1 MAFITLN
8 TDKLKHNF
16 DYLNTFFKEHDIDW
30 SVVTKILCGNKDYLA
45 ELLKMG
51 ISQYSDSRISNLKVI
66 KNIDKNAQTI
76 YIKPP
81 AKGVIRDVIKY
92 ADISMNTDFRT
103 IEMLSK
109 EAQKQ
114 GVTHKIIIMID
125 LGELREGVMREDFI
139 DFYARVFEM
148 KNIEIIGLGTNLSC
162 LYGILPNN
170 DKLIQLSLYKQL
182 VEAKFNIKIPFISG
196 GSSVTI
202 PLVMQG
208 LIPPG
213 INHFRVG
220 ETLFMGTDV
229 YNSAKFENMENDIF
243 KLYAEVIELYEKPVV
258 PTGELGTNLEGETY
272 SFEEEDYGRT
282 TVRAI
287 VDIGLLDIDMKHLD
301 PTDTSI
307 KYAGATS
314 DMVVLDLEEN
324 PNKYKVG
331 DLLEFTMD
339 YMGIVRIMN
348 SKYIE
353 KRIINSDSPAVMK
366 TKA

>member
-8 TDKLKHNF
+8 KAKLKSNF
-16 DYLNTFFKEHDIDW
+16 NYLNSFFKENNIEW
-30 SVVTKILCGNKDYLA
+30 SVVTKILCGNKDYLS
-45 ELLKMG
+45 ELLSMG
-51 ISQYSDSRISNLKVI
+51 ISQYSDSRISNLKTI
-66 KNIDKNAQTI
+66 KSIDNNAQTI

-81 AKGVIRDVIKY
+81 AKGVIKDVIKY

-103 IEMLSK
+103 IKMLSE

-114 GVTHKIIIMID
+114 NVTHKIIIMID
-125 LGELREGVMREDFI
+125 LGELREGVMREDFV
-139 DFYARVFEM
+139 DFYSRVFQM

-182 VEAKFNIKIPFISG
+182 VEAKFDVHMPFISG

-202 PLVMQG
+202 PLVSQG
-208 LIPPG
+208 LIPKG

-229 YNSAKFENMENDIF
+229 YNNQQFENMENDIF
-243 KLYAEVIELYEKPVV
+243 KLYAEVIELYEKPLI
-258 PTGELGTNLEGETY
+258 PSGELGKNLEGDTM
-272 SFEEEDYGRT
+272 SFDEQNYGKT
-282 TVRAI
+282 TIRAI
-287 VDIGLLDIDMKHLD
+287 IDIGLLDIDMKHLD
-301 PTDTSI
+301 PVDTDI

-314 DMVVLDLEEN
+314 DMVVLDLGEN
-324 PNKYKVG
+324 PKNYKVG
-331 DLLEFTMD
+331 DLIEFTMD

-353 KRIINSDSPAVMK
+353 KRTVES
-366 TKA
+366 

>member
-1 MAFITLN
+1 MAFITLD
-8 TDKLKHNF
+8 TKKLKTNF
-16 DYLNTFFKEHDIDW
+16 NYLNSFFKEHNIYW
-30 SVVTKILCGNKDYLA
+30 SVVTKILCGNKEYLT

-51 ISQYSDSRISNLKVI
+51 ISQYSDSRISNLKTI
-66 KNIDKNAQTI
+66 KAIDKNVETI

-81 AKGVIRDVIKY
+81 AKGAINDVIKY

-125 LGELREGVMREDFI
+125 LGELREGVMREDFV
-139 DFYARVFEM
+139 DFYSRVFQM

-162 LYGILPNN
+162 LYGVLPNN

-182 VEAKFNIKIPFISG
+182 VEAKFNVKIPFISG

-202 PLVMQG
+202 PLVKQG
-208 LIPPG
+208 LIPVG

-229 YNSAKFENMENDIF
+229 YNNEKFEHMENDIF
-243 KLYAEVIELYEKPVV
+243 KLYAEIIELYEKPIV
-258 PTGELGTNLEGETY
+258 PTGEMGTNLEGT
-272 SFEEEDYGRT
+272 SFDFDESDHGKT
-282 TVRAI
+282 TIRAI
-287 VDIGLLDIDMKHLD
+287 IDIGLLDIDMKHLD
-301 PTDTSI
+301 ATDAEI

-314 DMVVLDLEEN
+314 DMVVLDLGEN
-324 PNKYKVG
+324 PKEYKVG
-331 DLLEFTMD
+331 DLIEFTMD

-353 KRIINSDSPAVMK
+353 KRTV
-366 TKA
+366 

>member
-1 MAFITLN
+1 MAFITL
-8 TDKLKHNF
+8 DAPKLKSNF
-16 DYLNTFFKEHDIDW
+16 DFLNRFFEEHGIDW
-30 SVVTKILCGNKDYLA
+30 SVVTKILCGNKEYLTA
-45 ELLKMG
+45 LLNMG
-51 ISQYSDSRISNLKVI
+51 ISQYSDSRISNLKAI
-66 KNIDKNAQTI
+66 KAINKNVQTI

-81 AKGVIRDVIKY
+81 AKGVIKEVIKY

-114 GVTHKIIIMID
+114 NVTHKIIIMID
-125 LGELREGVMREDFI
+125 LGELREGVMREDFV
-139 DFYARVFEM
+139 DFYERVFRM

-182 VEAKFNIKIPFISG
+182 VEAKFNVKIPFISG

-202 PLVMQG
+202 PLVEQN
-208 LIPPG
+208 LIPKG

-229 YNSAKFENMENDIF
+229 YNNQQFENMENNIF
-243 KLYAEVIELYEKPVV
+243 KLYAEIIELYEKPVV
-258 PTGELGTNLEGETY
+258 PSGELGTNLEGDSMKFDEK
-272 SFEEEDYGRT
+272 DYGRT
-282 TVRAI
+282 TIRAI
-287 VDIGLLDIDMKHLD
+287 IDIGLLDIDMKHLD
-301 PTDTSI
+301 PTDTDI

-314 DMVVLDLEEN
+314 DMVVLDLGEN
-324 PNKYKVG
+324 PKGYKVG
-331 DLLEFTMD
+331 DQIEFTMD

-348 SKYIE
+348 SRYIE
-353 KRIINSDSPAVMK
+353 KRIVNQ
-366 TKA
+366 

>member
-1 MAFITLN
+1 MAFITLD
-8 TDKLKHNF
+8 TDKLKTNF
-16 DYLNTFFKEHDIDW
+16 DYLNNFFKEHGIDW
-30 SVVTKILCGNKDYLA
+30 SVVTKILCGNKNYLSA
-45 ELLKMG
+45 LLKMG

-66 KNIDKNAQTI
+66 KSIDKNIQTI

-81 AKGVIRDVIKY
+81 AKGAIEDVIKY

-103 IEMLSK
+103 IKMLSE
-109 EAQKQ
+109 EAQKR
-114 GVTHKIIIMID
+114 GVVHKIIIMID
-125 LGELREGVMREDFI
+125 LGELREGVMREDFV
-139 DFYARVFEM
+139 DFYSRVFEM

-182 VEAKFNIKIPFISG
+182 VEAKFDINIPFISG

-202 PLVMQG
+202 PLLLQG
-208 LIPPG
+208 LIPKG

-229 YNSAKFENMENDIF
+229 YNNGKLSGMENDIF
-243 KLYAEVIELYEKPVV
+243 KLYAEIIEVYEKPIV
-258 PTGELGTNLEGETY
+258 PTGELGKNLEGETY
-272 SFEEEDYGRT
+272 TFEEEDYGKT
-282 TVRAI
+282 AVRAI
-287 VDIGLLDIDMKHLD
+287 IDIGLLDIDMKHLD
-301 PTDTSI
+301 PTDTDI

-314 DMVVLDLEEN
+314 DMVVLDLGAN
-324 PNKYKVG
+324 TKKYKVG
-331 DLLEFTMD
+331 DLIEFTMD

-353 KRIINSDSPAVMK
+353 KRIVGSETATTVA
-366 TKA
+366 TA

>member
-1 MAFITLN
+1 MAFITL
-8 TDKLKHNF
+8 DAVKLKSNF
-16 DYLNTFFKEHDIDW
+16 DYLNNFFKEHDIDW
-30 SVVTKILCGNKDYLA
+30 SVVTKILCGNRLYLA

-66 KNIDKNAQTI
+66 KTIDKNAQTI

-81 AKGVIRDVIKY
+81 AKGVIPEVIEY

-103 IEMLSK
+103 IKMLSE

-125 LGELREGVMREDFI
+125 LGELREGVMREDFV
-139 DFYARVFEM
+139 DFYSRVFEM

-182 VEAKFNIKIPFISG
+182 VEVKFNVKIPFISG

-202 PLVMQG
+202 PLVSQG
-208 LIPPG
+208 LIPKG

-229 YNSAKFENMENDIF
+229 YNSNKFENMENDIF
-243 KLYAEVIELYEKPVV
+243 KLYAEIIELYEKPIV
-258 PTGELGTNLEGETY
+258 PMGELGTNLEGETY
-272 SFEEEDYGRT
+272 SFEEKDYGKT
-282 TVRAI
+282 TIRAI
-287 VDIGLLDIDMKHLD
+287 IDIGLLDIDMKHLD
-301 PTDTSI
+301 PTDTKI
-307 KYAGATS
+307 KYSGATS
-314 DMVVLDLEEN
+314 DMVVLDLGEN
-324 PNKYKVG
+324 KNKYKVG
-331 DLLEFTMD
+331 DLIEFTMD

-353 KRIINSDSPAVMK
+353 KRIINVE
-366 TKA
+366 TKSAATA

>member
-8 TDKLKHNF
+8 KAKLKSNF
-16 DYLNTFFKEHDIDW
+16 NYLNNFFKKEGIDW
-30 SVVTKILCGNKDYLA
+30 SVVTKILCGNKEYLSV
-45 ELLKMG
+45 LLGMG
-51 ISQYSDSRISNLKVI
+51 ISQYSDSRISNLKMI
-66 KNIDKNAQTI
+66 KSIDKNAQTI

-81 AKGVIRDVIKY
+81 AKGVIPEVIEY

-103 IEMLSK
+103 IEMLSE

-114 GVTHKIIIMID
+114 NVTHKIIIMID
-125 LGELREGVMREDFI
+125 LGELREGVMREDFV
-139 DFYARVFEM
+139 DFYSRVFQM

-182 VEAKFNIKIPFISG
+182 VEAKFNVKMPFISG

-202 PLVMQG
+202 PLVSQG
-208 LIPPG
+208 LIPKG

-229 YNSAKFENMENDIF
+229 YNNQQFENLENDIF
-243 KLYAEVIELYEKPVV
+243 KLYAEIIELYEKPLV
-258 PTGELGTNLEGETY
+258 PSGELGKNLEGDTM
-272 SFEEEDYGRT
+272 SFDEENYGKT
-282 TVRAI
+282 TIRAI
-287 VDIGLLDIDMKHLD
+287 IDIGLLDIDMKHLD
-301 PTDTSI
+301 PVDEDI

-314 DMVVLDLEEN
+314 DMVVLDLGLN
-324 PNKYKVG
+324 PKSYKVG
-331 DLLEFTMD
+331 DLVEFTMD

-353 KRIINSDSPAVMK
+353 KRTVES
-366 TKA
+366 

>member
-1 MAFITLN
+1 MAFITLD
-8 TDKLKHNF
+8 TTKLRKNF
-16 DYLNTFFKEHDIDW
+16 DYLNNFFTEEDTDW
-30 SVVTKILCGNKDYLA
+30 SVVTKMLCGDEAYLEA
-45 ELLKMG
+45 LLKMG
-51 ISQYSDSRISNLKVI
+51 ISQYSDSRITNLKVI

-81 AKGVIRDVIKY
+81 AKGVIEEVIEY

-109 EAQKQ
+109 EAHRQ

-125 LGELREGVMREDFI
+125 LGELREGVMREDFV
-139 DFYARVFEM
+139 DFYSRVFEM

-182 VEAKFNIKIPFISG
+182 IEAKFNVKIPFISG

-202 PLVMQG
+202 PLMKQG
-208 LIPPG
+208 LIPKG

-229 YNSAKFENMENDIF
+229 YNNERFEEMENDIF
-243 KLYAEVIELYEKPVV
+243 KLYAEIIELYEKPIV
-258 PTGELGTNLEGETY
+258 PTGEVGKNMDGETY
-272 SFEEEDYGRT
+272 TFEEEDYGKT
-282 TVRAI
+282 TMRAI
-287 VDIGLLDIDMKHLD
+287 IDIGLLDIDMKHLD
-301 PTDTSI
+301 TKDTSI
-307 KYAGATS
+307 KYVGATS
-314 DMVVLDLEEN
+314 DMVVLDLGEN
-324 PNKYKVG
+324 SKKYKVG
-331 DLLEFTMD
+331 SLIEFTMD

-353 KRIINSDSPAVMK
+353 KRIV
-366 TKA
+366 